1 MDDRTSVIA
10 FFSAENLFRK
20 KSAEKQRECFD
31 SLSDAFK
38 AEFDRDL
45 TDNDWQM
52 LVEYQAERADIKR
65 KREQARI
72 EREAAKAAKLEAMP
86 IAGGQDTADEHI
98 ARYPAGRYVLTV
110 AQNNTKVDKDFLAA
124 LHVYC
129 RENNATLIVARTLY
143 NKKAFRQPGLD
154 EGEDLW
160 FDPAIKE
167 YLVEGHLD
175 LGGTHFIAD
184 ANVIVTAEWPT
195 SRFDRSTPPG
205 VNAIIPASR
214 IELRV
219 GAALKGANT
228 KIIAATGA
236 VTKRNYILR
245 KTGTIAAFNHSIGAM
260 MVDTLTNEFRHLEQ
274 VKGAKGFYDL
284 SVFYSP
290 DGSEYREN
298 AITALQF
305 GDIHAEKM
313 EDENFERAIS
323 LINRYHPANIVLHDV
338 LDFSSRNHHNIKD
351 PVFLHK
357 QHVAGNSVR
366 GDLEELAGVLDGI
379 AEETARYGGE
389 IHIVESNHDLA
400 INTWL
405 KNADFKIDPLNAI
418 VYLECMLAQYR
429 ANEKNN
435 GYFNML
441 EFAYSNIGKGEYAET
456 INFHETD
463 ESLVIA
469 GVEMGNHGH
478 NGVNGSRGSP
488 KQFAALGVAMNTG
501 HTHSPSIYGPVYTAG
516 VTASLDMDYN
526 KGASSWA
533 IADVATYENG
543 QRQIW
548 FS

>member
-1 MDDRTSVIA
+1 MTTNENTSVIA
-10 FFSAENLFRK
+10 FFSAENFFRLK
-20 KSAEKQRECFD
+20 TAEKQRQRFD
-31 SLSDAFK
+31 SLADAFK
-38 AEFDRDL
+38 AEFERDA
-45 TDNDWQM
+45 TDDDWQA
-52 LVEYQAERADIKR
+52 LLDYQNERARIKR
-65 KREQARI
+65 DREQAKI
-72 EREAAKAAKLEAMP
+72 EREANKAAKLEAMP

-98 ARYPAGRYVLTV
+98 ASYPAGRYVLTV
-110 AQNNTKVDKDFLAA
+110 AQNNTKVDKDFLNS

-129 RENNATLIVARTLY
+129 RENNATLLVAKTLY

-154 EGEDLW
+154 EGEELW
-160 FDPAIKE
+160 FDPEIKE

-184 ANVIVTAEWPT
+184 ANVIVTAKWPT
-195 SRFDRSTPPG
+195 SGFGSATPAG
-205 VNAIIPASR
+205 INAIIPASR

-219 GAALKGANT
+219 GAALKGAKT

-245 KTGTIAAFNHSIGAM
+245 KTGTIAAFNHSIGAV
-260 MVDTLTNEFRHLEQ
+260 MVDTTTNELRHLEQ

-284 SVFYSP
+284 SRFYSP
-290 DGSEYREN
+290 DGSKYRSN
-298 AITALQF
+298 AVAALQF

-313 EDENFERAIS
+313 ETANLVRAIE
-323 LINRYHPANIVLHDV
+323 LIQNYQPDNIVLHDV

-366 GDLEELAGVLDGI
+366 RDLQALASILDDI
-379 AEETARYGGE
+379 AEEADGTV
-389 IHIVESNHDLA
+389 HIVESNHDLA

-405 KNADFKIDPLNAI
+405 KNADFKIDPLNAT
-418 VYLECMLAQYR
+418 VYLECMLAQYK
-429 ANEKNN
+429 ANEEKS

-441 EFAYSNIGKGEYAET
+441 KFAYTNIGAGEYSED
-456 INFHETD
+456 ISFHETD

-488 KQFAALGVAMNTG
+488 KQFAELGTAMNTG

-516 VTASLDMDYN
+516 VTASLEMDYN

-533 IADVATYENG
+533 IADVVTYENG